1 MRFIGNKENL
11 VSKIYDFMCEC
22 GIVGRDN
29 PKFAESKQT
38 HSSHSGKA
46 DSHKTFFDAFSGSTS
61 VGRFFK
67 SKGFEVVSCDL
78 LYFSYCLQ
86 MAYLGNNTTP
96 NFEGLDEIWREIKTP
111 NLLASPYQ
119 KVLYYLNN
127 LEPKAGFI
135 YEHYSPSGSKDLAQ
149 PRMYFSDENAQKID
163 TVRLQI
169 ESWKARNVITQ
180 NEYFILLA
188 TLLES
193 VSFFANVA
201 GVYAA
206 FCKIWDKRA
215 LKPFSL
221 KELTL
226 LYERAST
233 NNAQNPRTKSIKNH
247 RCFCGNCLEI
257 LDSHTGAPF
266 DILYLDPPYNHRQ
279 YAPNYHLLETIA
291 KYDNPCIKGVAG
303 LREWQGQ
310 KSNFCNAK
318 LAPLELEKIA
328 HSPHYKALVLSY
340 NSEGIM
346 SKEQIEA
353 ILRAQNGRVDFI
365 ELDYPRFK
373 SHKNNA
379 QKSIKEFVW
388 ILQK

>member
-11 VSKIYDFMCEC
+11 IPKIYDFMQKC
-22 GIVGRDN
+22 GIVERKMAD
-29 PKFAESKQT
+29 
-38 HSSHSGKA
+38 SSDFGEAS
-46 DSHKTFFDAFSGSTS
+46 SHKTFFDAFSGSAS

-86 MAYLGNNTTP
+86 MAYLGNNTKP
-96 NFEGLDEIWREIKTP
+96 NFENLDEILREIKTQ

-119 KVLYYLNN
+119 KVLRYLNN

-135 YEHYSPSGSKDLAQ
+135 YENYAPSGSKDLSQ
-149 PRMYFSDENAQKID
+149 PRMYFSNENAQKID
-163 TVRLQI
+163 AVRLQI
-169 ESWKARNVITQ
+169 ESWRVRNAITQ

-215 LKPFSL
+215 LKPFIL
-221 KELTL
+221 KEITL
-226 LYERAST
+226 LYDLDSK
-233 NNAQNPRTKSIKNH
+233 NNAPNPRAKSTKNH
-247 RCFCGNCLEI
+247 RCFCGDCLEI

-291 KYDNPCIKGVAG
+291 KYDNPRIKGVAG
-303 LREWQGQ
+303 LREWDFQ

-328 HSPHYKALVLSY
+328 KSPHYKALVLSY

-346 SKEQIEA
+346 SKSQIES
-353 ILRAQNGRVDFI
+353 ILHAQNGRVDFI

-388 ILQK
+388 ILQR